1 MLDALVYIMFSMVD
15 GLAIIIFAFGSFKI
29 DLKTYW
35 KEIPISSTVIS
46 VCNFFLSRHDTLS
59 NYSPILSMTL
69 MFIFLLFFFRI
80 SVLSSVRITVIG
92 FVAQTLTQGIMIYAT
107 SLLIGKNLETIKS
120 DDFLRSALQLIS
132 GIALVYISVLL
143 RKNRKYFTTLP
154 YDYSYKIKF
163 TKTNVILLFSSV
175 VVTTIIVNLFNFSNF
190 LIELIVLLFCFTNI
204 IALETRK
211 ELREEID

>member
-35 KEIPISSTVIS
+35 KEILISSAVIS

-69 MFIFLLFFFRI
+69 MFIFLLFLFRI

-92 FVAQTLTQGIMIYAT
+92 FVAQTPTQGIMIYAT

-143 RKNRKYFTTLP
+143 RKNRKYFLFWFKQAPQVGLSCIVHP
-154 YDYSYKIKF
+154 YQKI
-163 TKTNVILLFSSV
+163 
-175 VVTTIIVNLFNFSNF
+175 
-190 LIELIVLLFCFTNI
+190 
-204 IALETRK
+204 
-211 ELREEID
+211 